1 MSQILKA
8 IKSISI
14 RELIL
19 LWLAI
24 HLLLITQ
31 PNAAVFDEAYYTKAA
46 RDLIQGVASNIEH
59 PFLGKA
65 WGAIGILIFGDNAF
79 GWRIVIVVFGALLLY
94 TFYQLACR
102 YVSERMALLAT
113 AYLGFDHMFFVHS
126 SLFLLEIPA
135 LFFAVVS
142 FSYYLKRR
150 IVLSAVF
157 MGISI
162 LSKETSL
169 FLLFTMILIHLANM
183 KMPSK
188 QDVLKALKFTLVLLA
203 TVAIPMQIYISAY
216 RPSASEKIVQVVSPV
231 VVVAPD
237 GSVLSTT
244 TTTTWSSQKEYITNV
259 FEHWRYIVSY
269 ASSLTT
275 KGSNIG
281 PENFPWNWFIPTQQR
296 ETIYYRSEV
305 VKNITYYSDGV
316 YVGSR
321 LEKLYPINWRGVSNL
336 PLWYSIWVVVPLSIY
351 LAVKRRLDEGLV
363 LSFLWIVGTY
373 VPLLAMSLALNR
385 IQYPFYFINTL
396 PALALGLPIIFSKLN
411 VDKVV
416 RDCVLAIFLGWTIAS
431 FLIYFPLNIW
441 ALS

>member
-203 TVAIPMQIYISAY
+203 TVAVPMQIYISAY

-244 TTTTWSSQKEYITNV
+244 TTTTWSSQ
-259 FEHWRYIVSY
+259 
-269 ASSLTT
+269 
-275 KGSNIG
+275 
-281 PENFPWNWFIPTQQR
+281 
-296 ETIYYRSEV
+296 
-305 VKNITYYSDGV
+305 
-316 YVGSR
+316 
-321 LEKLYPINWRGVSNL
+321 
-336 PLWYSIWVVVPLSIY
+336 
-351 LAVKRRLDEGLV
+351 
-363 LSFLWIVGTY
+363 
-373 VPLLAMSLALNR
+373 
-385 IQYPFYFINTL
+385 
-396 PALALGLPIIFSKLN
+396 
-411 VDKVV
+411 
-416 RDCVLAIFLGWTIAS
+416 
-431 FLIYFPLNIW
+431 
-441 ALS
+441 